1 MNDRAMIRDYEP
13 TRDEGPLRECV
24 VALQEFERTL
34 EPALP
39 KGEAMADAYL
49 AFLFDRCAAAAG
61 RVFVAEVDRAV
72 VGFVGVLAEVPP
84 AEPDEEQAPYAY
96 VSDLVVLPT
105 YRRRGIGRAL
115 LDRAEAFARE
125 RGARMLRVAV
135 LAKNRPAG
143 ELYRSLGFSDYVVQ
157 LSKMLSPPPIEHLP
171 TREGY
176 DRWATIYDD
185 EENPLIVLEER
196 HFSALLGPVDGL
208 DVVDLGCGT
217 GRQAVRLVAAGARV
231 TAVDFSD
238 EMVAR
243 ARAKPGW
250 ERVRFLRHD
259 LTRGLPFPDGSFDR
273 VLSCLVLDH
282 LADPSA
288 FFRECRRVC
297 RRDGF
302 VLVSLFHPAL
312 MLRGIQARFTDP
324 ATGGQVRPASYPH
337 QISDYVLA
345 VVRAGLTV
353 EHMSEHAVDE
363 EMAGRSARAAK
374 YQGWPLLLLMRLRP

>member
-1 MNDRAMIRDYEP
+1 MIRDYEP
-13 TRDEGPLRECV
+13 TRDEGPLRECI

-157 LSKMLSPPPIEHLP
+157 LSKMLSPLPIEHLP

-176 DRWATIYDD
+176 DLGDD
-185 EENPLIVLEER
+185 LRRRGESP
-196 HFSALLGPVDGL
+196 HCAGGAALLRP
-208 DVVDLGCGT
+208 
-217 GRQAVRLVAAGARV
+217 ARPGG
-231 TAVDFSD
+231 
-238 EMVAR
+238 R
-243 ARAKPGW
+243 ARRRGS
-250 ERVRFLRHD
+250 RLRH
-259 LTRGLPFPDGSFDR
+259 R
-273 VLSCLVLDH
+273 
-282 LADPSA
+282 
-288 FFRECRRVC
+288 
-297 RRDGF
+297 
-302 VLVSLFHPAL
+302 
-312 MLRGIQARFTDP
+312 
-324 ATGGQVRPASYPH
+324 ATGGPPRRGGS
-337 QISDYVLA
+337 
-345 VVRAGLTV
+345 AGDRGGLQ
-353 EHMSEHAVDE
+353 
-363 EMAGRSARAAK
+363 R
-374 YQGWPLLLLMRLRP
+374 